1 MNTIQEEILNKFKQS
16 LTNEDLERLKKK
28 DSNITLKI
36 GIVLIAIATIISIL
50 RVISNSL
57 IDTNFYILSFWP
69 LLLIGSSFIIAN
81 VWFKSDLNRIT
92 IQKNLIEKGFDV
104 YNISEENN
112 FEYIQ
117 EFGNLLFKDIVNFLH
132 SDKELILTLREIF
145 YYENELKILSASG
158 LPKELSFYFRNE
170 IKINNKP
177 FYLYNQLYGYVT
189 TEQKILLKR
198 LKELLEKLEQEE
210 LPNKKLLIKNEIDL
224 LQKRIS
230 LPVEVI
236 FGFNIT

>member
-1 MNTIQEEILNKFKQS
+1 MNTIQEEILNKFKKALS
-16 LTNEDLERLKKK
+16 NEDLEKLKKK
-28 DSNITLKI
+28 NSNITLKI

-104 YNISEENN
+104 YNLSEENN

-117 EFGNLLFKDIVNFLH
+117 EFGNLLFKDIASFLH

-170 IKINNKP
+170 IKINNKL
-177 FYLYNQLYGYVT
+177 FYLYNQLYGYIT
-189 TEQKILLKR
+189 KDQEILLKR
-198 LKELLEKLEQEE
+198 LKDLLNKLNEEE
-210 LPNKKLLIKNEIDL
+210 LPHNKLLIKNEVDL

-230 LPVEVI
+230 LPVEFI
-236 FGFNIT
+236 SEYI

>member
-1 MNTIQEEILNKFKQS
+1 MNTIQEEILNKFKQALS
-16 LTNEDLERLKKK
+16 NEDLERLKRK

-36 GIVLIAIATIISIL
+36 GIVLITIATIISIL

-69 LLLIGSSFIIAN
+69 LLLIGSALIIAN
-81 VWFKSDLNRIT
+81 VWFKSDLNRIA

-104 YNISEENN
+104 YNLSEKNN

-117 EFGNLLFKDIVNFLH
+117 EFGNLLFKNIDSFLH

-177 FYLYNQLYGYVT
+177 FYLYNQLYGYIT
-189 TEQKILLKR
+189 KDQEILLKR
-198 LKELLEKLEQEE
+198 LKDLLNKLNEE
-210 LPNKKLLIKNEIDL
+210 EIPHNKLLIRNEIDS
-224 LQKRIS
+224 LQKRIC
-230 LPVEVI
+230 LPVELI
-236 FGFNIT
+236 SEYI

>member
-1 MNTIQEEILNKFKQS
+1 MNTIQEEILNKFKQALS
-16 LTNEDLERLKKK
+16 NEDLERLKKK

-36 GIVLIAIATIISIL
+36 GIVLITIATIISIL

-69 LLLIGSSFIIAN
+69 LLLIGSILIIAN
-81 VWFKSDLNRIT
+81 VWFKSDLNRIA

-104 YNISEENN
+104 YNLSEENN

-117 EFGNLLFKDIVNFLH
+117 EFGNLLFKNIDSFLH

-189 TEQKILLKR
+189 KDQEILLKR
-198 LKELLEKLEQEE
+198 LKDLLNKLNEE
-210 LPNKKLLIKNEIDL
+210 EISNNKLLIKNEIDS
-224 LQKRIS
+224 LQKRIG
-230 LPVEVI
+230 LPVEFI
-236 FGFNIT
+236 SEYI

>member
-1 MNTIQEEILNKFKQS
+1 MNTIQEEILNKFKQALS
-16 LTNEDLERLKKK
+16 NEDLERLKKK

-36 GIVLIAIATIISIL
+36 GIVLITIATIISIL

-69 LLLIGSSFIIAN
+69 LLLIGSILIIAN
-81 VWFKSDLNRIT
+81 VWFKSDLNRIA

-104 YNISEENN
+104 YNLSEENN

-117 EFGNLLFKDIVNFLH
+117 EFGNLLFKNIDSFLH

-177 FYLYNQLYGYVT
+177 FYLYNQLYGYIT
-189 TEQKILLKR
+189 KDQEILLKR
-198 LKELLEKLEQEE
+198 LKDLLNKLNEEE
-210 LPNKKLLIKNEIDL
+210 LPYNKLLIKNEIDS

-230 LPVEVI
+230 LPVEFI
-236 FGFNIT
+236 SEYI

>member
-1 MNTIQEEILNKFKQS
+1 MNTIQEEILNKFKKALS
-16 LTNEDLERLKKK
+16 NEDLEKLKKK
-28 DSNITLKI
+28 NSNITLKI

-117 EFGNLLFKDIVNFLH
+117 EFGNLLFKDITNFLH

-177 FYLYNQLYGYVT
+177 FYLYNQLYGYIT
-189 TEQKILLKR
+189 KDQEILLKR
-198 LKELLEKLEQEE
+198 LKDLLNKLNEEE
-210 LPNKKLLIKNEIDL
+210 LSHNKLLIKNEIDL

-230 LPVEVI
+230 LPVEFI
-236 FGFNIT
+236 SEYI

>member
-1 MNTIQEEILNKFKQS
+1 MNTIQEEILNKFKKALS
-16 LTNEDLERLKKK
+16 NEDLEKLKKK
-28 DSNITLKI
+28 NSNITLKI

-69 LLLIGSSFIIAN
+69 SLLIGSSFIIAN

-117 EFGNLLFKDIVNFLH
+117 EFGNLLFKDIANFLH

-177 FYLYNQLYGYVT
+177 FYLYNQLYGYIT
-189 TEQKILLKR
+189 KDQEILLKR
-198 LKELLEKLEQEE
+198 LKDLLNKLNEEE
-210 LPNKKLLIKNEIDL
+210 LSHNKLLIKNEIDL

-230 LPVEVI
+230 LPVEFI
-236 FGFNIT
+236 SEYI

>member
-104 YNISEENN
+104 YNISKENN

-177 FYLYNQLYGYVT
+177 FYLYNQLYGYIT
-189 TEQKILLKR
+189 KDQEILLKR
-198 LKELLEKLEQEE
+198 LKDLLNKLNEEE
-210 LPNKKLLIKNEIDL
+210 LSHNKLLIRNEIDL

-230 LPVEVI
+230 LPVEFI
-236 FGFNIT
+236 SEYI

>member
-1 MNTIQEEILNKFKQS
+1 MNTIQEEILNKFKKALS
-16 LTNEDLERLKKK
+16 NEDLEKLKKK
-28 DSNITLKI
+28 NSNITLKI
-36 GIVLIAIATIISIL
+36 GIVLITIATIISIL
-50 RVISNSL
+50 RVISNTL

-104 YNISEENN
+104 YNLSEENN

-117 EFGNLLFKDIVNFLH
+117 EFGNLLFKDIESFLH

-177 FYLYNQLYGYVT
+177 FYLYNQLYGYIT
-189 TEQKILLKR
+189 KDQEILLKR
-198 LKELLEKLEQEE
+198 LKDLLNKLNEEE
-210 LPNKKLLIKNEIDL
+210 LSYNSLLIKNEIDS
-224 LQKRIS
+224 LQKRIG
-230 LPVEVI
+230 LPVEFI
-236 FGFNIT
+236 SEYI